1 MKKFMYIAACILCF
15 ASAAKAQEPS
25 MELPE
30 NVSPEQLKAVF
41 KEAMKAEFDK
51 MDANGDGQISKKEFV
66 DYQIAEV
73 KAKSNNNFK
82 KLDADDDGYLSE
94 HEIMSAMQETMQ
106 KISEQIQNLRNVEDS
121 EESFE

>member
-15 ASAAKAQEPS
+15 ASAAKTQEPS

>member
-1 MKKFMYIAACILCF
+1 MYIAACILCF

-94 HEIMSAMQETMQ
+94 DEIMSAMQETMQ